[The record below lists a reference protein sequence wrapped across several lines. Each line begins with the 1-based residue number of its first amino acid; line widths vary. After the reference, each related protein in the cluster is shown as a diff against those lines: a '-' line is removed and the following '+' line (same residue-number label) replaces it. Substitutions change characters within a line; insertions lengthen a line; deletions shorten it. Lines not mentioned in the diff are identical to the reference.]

1 MGDDEVLTVAGGPLG
16 FGLGDVVVIT
26 GAASGIGAA
35 TAVAAAAAGLTVAAW
50 DVDAD
55 GVAAVAAAV
64 RGHGGQAIDSV
75 VDVTDHAAVAAAM
88 AAATAAGPLRHLVN
102 NAGPASADPREF
114 DRALRDAVGSV
125 RAVTEAFLAAGDL
138 PGRSLVNVAS
148 IAGTTIGSA
157 PDWYPT
163 VKAAI
168 AGYTRHL
175 ATHRSAQ
182 VRANAVAPGL
192 IATPR
197 TAALRATDLG
207 RHILSRMPQGRA
219 GLPDE
224 VAWPILFLLS
234 PRASFVRGVV
244 LLVDDGVTL
253 AQ

>member
-1 MGDDEVLTVAGGPLG
+1 MGEVAAADRGQLG
-16 FGLGDVVVIT
+16 FGRGDVVVVT

-50 DVDAD
+50 DLDAA
-55 GVAAVAAAV
+55 GLAAVAATV
-64 RGHGGQAIDSV
+64 RGDGGRALTAV
-75 VDVTDHAAVAAAM
+75 VDVTDPEAVAAAM
-88 AAATAAGPLRHLVN
+88 GAAAAAGPLRHLVN
-102 NAGPASADPREF
+102 NAGPSSATPREF
-114 DRALRDAVGSV
+114 GRALQDAVGSV
-125 RAVTEAFLAAGDL
+125 RTVTEAFLATGDV
-138 PGRSLVNVAS
+138 PERSLVNVAS

-163 VKAAI
+163 AKAAI
-168 AGYTRHL
+168 TGYTRHL
-175 ATHRSAQ
+175 ATHRVAH

-197 TAALRATDLG
+197 TAALRAGDLG
-207 RHILSRMPQGRA
+207 EHILSRMPQRRA
-219 GLPDE
+219 GRPEE

-234 PRASFVRGVV
+234 PRASFVRGAV